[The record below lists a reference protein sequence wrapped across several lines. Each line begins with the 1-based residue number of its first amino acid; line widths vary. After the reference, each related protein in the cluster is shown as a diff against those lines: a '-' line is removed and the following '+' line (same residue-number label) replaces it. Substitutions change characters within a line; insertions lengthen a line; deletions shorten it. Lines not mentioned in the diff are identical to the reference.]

1 MAGGTGNDAY
11 FVDNAGDVVNDA
23 GGTDTVYASVSYALG
38 ANTAVEALRANT
50 ATGVKL
56 TGNTFSH
63 TLVGNAGNDT
73 LIGGDGNDTL
83 NGGAGADTMAGGTG
97 NDTYFADNA
106 GDVMNENVGEGTDT
120 VRTTLS
126 SYTLGINLENLTF
139 IGAGSFTGT
148 GNTLSN
154 VITGG
159 AGNDTLTGGVGADV
173 LRGGAGAN
181 MFVFK
186 TLADFDSE
194 RARPRH
200 NHRFRQCR
208 GRQNRSASPGCKR
221 ECCGRPGIQFRRH
234 KCILGRS
241 RRAALCTL
249 GG

>member
-1 MAGGTGNDAY
+1 
-11 FVDNAGDVVNDA
+11 
-23 GGTDTVYASVSYALG
+23 
-38 ANTAVEALRANT
+38 
-50 ATGVKL
+50 
-56 TGNTFSH
+56 
-63 TLVGNAGNDT
+63 
-73 LIGGDGNDTL
+73 
-83 NGGAGADTMAGGTG
+83 MAGGTG

-159 AGNDTLTGGVGADV
+159 AGNDTLIGGVGADV

-186 TLADFDSE
+186 TLADSTV
-194 RARPRH
+194 
-200 NHRFRQCR
+200 
-208 GRQNRSASPGCKR
+208 SAS
-221 ECCGRPGIQFRRH
+221 GRDTITDFVSLAGDKIDLHLLDANASVAGNQAFSFVGTSAFSGVAGELHYAPLGANTLVSGDVNGDKGGDFS
-234 KCILGRS
+234 ILLSGS
-241 RRAALCTL
+241 HALSVSDFIV
-249 GG
+249 